1 MASGEVFKGWG
12 TCLDMEIQDRKE
24 EEAQAK

>member
-12 TCLDMEIQDRKE
+12 TCLDLVIEDRKE
-24 EEAQAK
+24 EGAQTR